1 LDPSVTSQAPPFS
14 TEPNAGGERTVFFRL
29 NGQTR
34 SITVKDKKVETK
46 IAVHKKIATK
56 FDIGAPL
63 QGSISRILVH
73 EGDTVTPNSPLFII
87 EAMKMESTITSPM
100 TGKVKRI
107 HLTEKTLVEQDDL
120 IVELE
125 A

>member
-1 LDPSVTSQAPPFS
+1 MS
-14 TEPNAGGERTVFFRL
+14 EPNDAGERTVFFLL

-63 QGSISRILVH
+63 QGSISRILVK
-73 EGDTVTPNSPLFII
+73 EGDEIQAGTPLFTI
-87 EAMKMESTITSPM
+87 EAMKMESTIASPM
-100 TGKVKRI
+100 AGKVLKV
-107 HLTEKTLVEQDDL
+107 HLSEKTLVEQDDL
-120 IVELE
+120 IVELV
-125 A
+125 

>member
-1 LDPSVTSQAPPFS
+1 MVQFLNV
-14 TEPNAGGERTVFFRL
+14 TEPNAAGERTVFFRL

-73 EGDTVTPNSPLFII
+73 EGDRVTASSPLFII

-107 HLTEKTLVEQDDL
+107 HLAEKTLVEQDDL

-125 A
+125 G

>member
-1 LDPSVTSQAPPFS
+1 MNWANVPSFL
-14 TEPNAGGERTVFFRL
+14 L

-34 SITVKDKKVETK
+34 SIAVKDKKVETTV
-46 IAVHKKIATK
+46 ARHKKVTTK

-63 QGSISRILVH
+63 QGSVSRILVK
-73 EGDTVTPNSPLFII
+73 EGDAVTPNTPLFII
-87 EAMKMESTITSPM
+87 EAMKMESTISSPIS
-100 TGKVKRI
+100 GKVKRI
-107 HLTEKTLVEQDDL
+107 HLAERTLVTQDDL